1 MTRYLKWLPR
11 LAEILAG
18 ALLAAI
24 FATFLLQIGSRYLP
38 KVISGLGLSDTLPM
52 LASVEPLGWT
62 LELIGILWVW
72 VIFFSCAFVVRE
84 HEHVKF
90 DIIYLAVPT
99 KIRRIFALVSAAA
112 IVAGMLYALLPTWDY
127 IDFMRMRRTAT
138 VTNPLS
144 GNKIQLRTIFSIYA
158 IFLVAVAAR
167 YGWQLWNVWR
177 NGPPKTELEVALEA
191 ADAKDRP

>member
-1 MTRYLKWLPR
+1 
-11 LAEILAG
+11 
-18 ALLAAI
+18 
-24 FATFLLQIGSRYLP
+24 
-38 KVISGLGLSDTLPM
+38 
-52 LASVEPLGWT
+52 
-62 LELIGILWVW
+62 
-72 VIFFSCAFVVRE
+72 
-84 HEHVKF
+84 
-90 DIIYLAVPT
+90 
-99 KIRRIFALVSAAA
+99 
-112 IVAGMLYALLPTWDY
+112 
-127 IDFMRMRRTAT
+127 MRMRRTAT